1 MIYLIDDKTTRQN
14 DYGWSND
21 KFNQYKNDI
30 CLISNYEEYQ
40 YQRLNILSD
49 NSIILIHDSF
59 FANAK
64 FSISSERRDEKR
76 KEIIQFANNK
86 GNSQVVFF
94 SGGIDARKK
103 NTNIAYMPV
112 SVLYQ
117 NLEIFIGKVKN
128 SDINIDYLFFGND
141 PEVEKKLSEKLIA
154 ANNNKGIFEG
164 SINLTRNC
172 LFRPEERF
180 IQILDKNFKTE
191 TIFKNSDLLQIVEDC
206 LSKEKYDNLFI
217 PISIGATLSDF
228 LGLKFATLIRCT
240 RTINQCSNIFI
251 YSYVGYEYLYNN
263 KYFNILKT
271 KNVQLIDHKL
281 NAFKRAIETELETLA
296 VQELPYE
303 MEKLKLDVPD
313 NYEDNHS
320 IANEWGI
327 YQLAYNAN
335 IDIKEITDFDSEK
348 LNSLYF
354 RWLIAKNGL
363 YEDLSQKDKEENKVF
378 RASKVEIK
386 LKTIGY
392 IDLPPK
398 RPKR

>member
-14 DYGWSND
+14 DYGWSKD
-21 KFNQYKNDI
+21 KFNQYENDI
-30 CLISNYEEYQ
+30 CLISNYEE

-64 FSISSERRDEKR
+64 FSISSVKRDEMR
-76 KEIIQFANNK
+76 KEIIQFANDNR
-86 GNSQVVFF
+86 NFQIVFF

-103 NTNIAYMPV
+103 NANIAYMPV

-141 PEVEKKLSEKLIA
+141 PEVEKNLSEKLIA
-154 ANNNKGIFEG
+154 ANNNTGTFEG
-164 SINLTRNC
+164 MINPKKNC

-180 IQILDKNFKTE
+180 IQIYDDKNFETKT
-191 TIFKNSDLLQIVEDC
+191 IYKNSDLSQIIEVN
-206 LSKEKYDNLFI
+206 LLKEKYDNIFI
-217 PISIGATLSDF
+217 PISIGSSLSDF

-271 KNVQLIDHKL
+271 KNVQLIKHKL
-281 NAFKRAIETELETLA
+281 DAFKIAIDAKLETLTLL
-296 VQELPYE
+296 ELPYE

-354 RWLIAKNGL
+354 KWLIAKNGL
-363 YEDLSQKDKEENKVF
+363 YEDLPQKDKEENEVF
-378 RASKVEIK
+378 RASSYEIK
-386 LKTIGY
+386 QPKVLKTI
-392 IDLPPK
+392 DLTKIPK
-398 RPKR
+398 R